1 MAPDINVIRIYS
13 CPGKDGGGKEGTRK
27 GKRKVK
33 TEGKKIEV
41 ESDPRDDFYSMSTYS
56 QIMICAHTRP
66 DCTI

>member
-13 CPGKDGGGKEGTRK
+13 CPGKDGGGKEGTRM

-41 ESDPRDDFYSMSTYS
+41 ESDPRDDFYSM
-56 QIMICAHTRP
+56 
-66 DCTI
+66 